1 MVYIDLVV
9 IEDLFIN
16 FIVIIST
23 GIVLNRIIKFRNLF
37 LASTIGTMPLVFIF
51 LNLEITIIH
60 IINFI
65 FAIIMSIVAFN
76 YKDIIYTLKN
86 TIYMYFVSILL
97 SGTIYLLT
105 ISLDIKLINP
115 LINCIVLV
123 ITAII
128 VSYTYIKCMKNI
140 KNNNSNYYKIDIYLK
155 DKPKITLTAYLDTGN
170 KLTNPYNNNPI
181 ILVSKKYL
189 DIANEKILLV
199 PYNTIDSSSL
209 LTCIKPDKIF
219 IKGIGYKKKIMIGL
233 IDKEPIDGVEC
244 LLGLKALERTEIL

>member
-1 MVYIDLVV
+1 
-9 IEDLFIN
+9 
-16 FIVIIST
+16 
-23 GIVLNRIIKFRNLF
+23 
-37 LASTIGTMPLVFIF
+37 
-51 LNLEITIIH
+51 
-60 IINFI
+60 
-65 FAIIMSIVAFN
+65 MSIVAFN

-199 PYNTIDSSSL
+199 PYNTIDSSNL
-209 LTCIKPDKIF
+209 LTCIKPDKIY
-219 IKGIGYKKKIMIGL
+219 IKGIGYKKKIMIRL